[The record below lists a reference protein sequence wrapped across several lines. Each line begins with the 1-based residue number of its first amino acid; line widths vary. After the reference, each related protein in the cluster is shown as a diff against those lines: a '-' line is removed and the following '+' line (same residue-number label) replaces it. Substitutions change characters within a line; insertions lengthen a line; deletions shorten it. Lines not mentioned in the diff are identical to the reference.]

1 MFKILSMKKTYNLLS
16 NIEPSEIEL
25 RTIMIAVLEDVNI
38 RAQIGKEKFDLLQKN
53 QIKDVFE
60 KYKNNNF
67 QNAKK

>member
-1 MFKILSMKKTYNLLS
+1 MKKTYNLLS